1 MNLHGK
7 CSHMLIS
14 SLLFCGC
21 YIPCNDAARSGAWE
35 REIPGLSGTAIIQA
49 ADGGFLIAGSIR
61 GTGFLARTIVL
72 TKLNGSGDESWST
85 SLPNEGFSNF
95 HQVFEA
101 TDQTAVVTGTS
112 DRKSFAAR
120 VDSDGEILWSR
131 TVEETGGA
139 APYLT
144 ALTDETFALASYNQ
158 GLEKYN
164 YPSHVV
170 KLDLDGN
177 VIWTRILNAVDDT
190 RIVGMLPGP
199 NGNITVFTDEFDY
212 AANDKGA
219 KLTPAGEGHFR
230 IAQLAAADG
239 ATVWEIVDP
248 GFLGYLAPAGN
259 GGFFASTRD
268 KSRLYGADG
277 MLVSEHEHVTH
288 LTGYYPTIRP
298 AATGGYMLGGYNL
311 TSSRPRLFNDC
322 SNMLAAKLDAEG
334 EVLWEREYGTDAM
347 EILQDISPTSDG
359 GFVMLGIRAR
369 NLYARDESAIITR
382 VELDE

>member
-1 MNLHGK
+1 M
-7 CSHMLIS
+7 
-14 SLLFCGC
+14 
-21 YIPCNDAARSGAWE
+21 
-35 REIPGLSGTAIIQA
+35 
-49 ADGGFLIAGSIR
+49 
-61 GTGFLARTIVL
+61 L
-72 TKLNGSGDESWST
+72 TKLDDSGAESWT
-85 SLPNEGFSNF
+85 TTLPNEGFSNF

-101 TDQTAVVTGTS
+101 ADQTVVVSGTS
-112 DRKSFAAR
+112 DRKAYAAR
-120 VDSDGEILWSR
+120 VDSEGEILWAR
-131 TVEETGGA
+131 TVEETGEYGG

-144 ALTDETFALASYNQ
+144 ALTDGTFALAAYNQ
-158 GLEKYN
+158 GLERYN
-164 YPSHVV
+164 YPSHIV

-177 VIWTRILNAVDDT
+177 VVWTRILNAVDDT
-190 RIVGMLPGP
+190 RIVAMLPGP

-219 KLTPAGEGHFR
+219 KLTPAGKEHFR

-248 GFLGYLAPAGN
+248 GSLGYFAPAGN
-259 GGFFASTRD
+259 GGFFTYTRD

-277 MLVSEHEHVTH
+277 MLVSEHEHVTN

-298 AATGGYMLGGYNL
+298 TANGEYMLGGYKL

-347 EILQDISPTSDG
+347 ETLQDISPTSDG
-359 GFVMLGIRAR
+359 GFVMLGVRAR

-382 VELDE
+382 VDGDE